1 MNCTMLTLASG
12 NTFFHSPETE
22 TSFQYAF
29 VIDDSLNFMGGFLC
43 TEADRKLEAF
53 RNLPNVRIECVTD
66 TVMSQFFGWAKFE
79 QYADFLG
86 TASSIFLNNREVM
99 VSDTEDCNGTSSR
112 AESCSERRHYYCAV
126 GCRQIYGSS
135 KKFPLWALIANH
147 LSIFGATSF
156 RYTFF
161 KGYEQE
167 PQKGVQVEVKSRYYE
182 RPFKAPAAYVRAFC
196 SH

>member
-1 MNCTMLTLASG
+1 MGCTMITLASG

-22 TSFQYAF
+22 THFQYAF
-29 VIDDSLNFMGGFLC
+29 VIDDALNFMGGFLC

-53 RNLPNVRIECVTD
+53 RGLPNTRVECVTD
-66 TVMSQFFGWAKFE
+66 TFMAQFFGWAKFE
-79 QYADFLG
+79 QYAENLG
-86 TASSIFLNNREVM
+86 TVSNIFLNNREVM

-112 AESCSERRHYYCAV
+112 AESCSARRHYYYAV
-126 GCRQIYGSS
+126 GCKEIYESS

-147 LSIFGATSF
+147 LSIFGATKF

-161 KGYEQE
+161 KGYEQD
-167 PQKGVQVEVKSRYYE
+167 PQKGVYVEVKSRYYE
-182 RPFKAPAAYVRAFC
+182 SSFQAPAAYVRAFC